1 MNIGGWQKLSLVDFP
16 GKIATIVFTN
26 GCVFRCSFCYRP
38 DLVVGPFPARIIED
52 EFFAFLEK
60 RKDKIE
66 GVVITG
72 GEPTVQSDLVDFMK
86 KIKAM
91 GFAIKLDTCGYLSD
105 RVKEALASGVVD
117 YVAMDIK
124 APLEKYSLVTNIP
137 VETDRILESIRLI
150 IDSGIPHEFRSTLV
164 EGIHTPDD
172 IVNMAQLVEGADAYF
187 LQRFRPTEKLINASF
202 KEKTAPSEALLKDLA
217 LQCAK
222 YVKKCELRAA
232 A

>member
-1 MNIGGWQKLSLVDFP
+1 MRAIFP
-16 GKIATIVFTN
+16 TA
-26 GCVFRCSFCYRP
+26 S
-38 DLVVGPFPARIIED
+38 
-52 EFFAFLEK
+52 
-60 RKDKIE
+60 
-66 GVVITG
+66 
-72 GEPTVQSDLVDFMK
+72 
-86 KIKAM
+86 
-91 GFAIKLDTCGYLSD
+91 
-105 RVKEALASGVVD
+105 EALASGVVD

-164 EGIHTPDD
+164 KGIHTPDD